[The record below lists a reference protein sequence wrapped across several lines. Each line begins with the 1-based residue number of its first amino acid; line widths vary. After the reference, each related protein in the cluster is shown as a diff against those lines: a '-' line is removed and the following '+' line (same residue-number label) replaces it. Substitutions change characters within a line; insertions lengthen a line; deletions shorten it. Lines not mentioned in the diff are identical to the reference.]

1 MTWTLLMTFHVGI
14 LSSGGVSAIATDF
27 ASFQTCHAAAIA
39 MKERMSASV
48 SGTTVT
54 WVCVRK

>member
-1 MTWTLLMTFHVGI
+1 MTFHVGI

-39 MKERMSASV
+39 MKERMAASV

-54 WVCVRK
+54 WVCVKK